1 MVGTVEG
8 VTGTDKAKLAVA
20 VLLVAGGIA
29 GYYVLSTQP
38 AWLRWLCVVAGLLL
52 AAQPAWLRWLAVVA
66 GLLLAALVV
75 AVSAYGRG
83 LKQFVLDARVELRKI
98 VWPTRQETGQVTL
111 AVFIFVIV
119 AGLFFW
125 LVDLGL
131 AWATKALSGQG
142 G

>member
-1 MVGTVEG
+1 MTEEINVPDATAA
-8 VTGTDKAKLAVA
+8 DKAKVVVA
-20 VLLVAGGIA
+20 ALLVAGGIT
-29 GYYVLSTQP
+29 GYYLLSTQP
-38 AWLRWLCVVAGLLL
+38 AWMRWIC
-52 AAQPAWLRWLAVVA
+52 VVA

-75 AVSAYGRG
+75 AMSAYGRS
-83 LKQFVLDARVELRKI
+83 LKQFFLDSRVELRKI
-98 VWPTRQETGQVTL
+98 VWPTRQETLQVTV

-142 G
+142 GV

>member
-1 MVGTVEG
+1 MTEEINVPDATAA
-8 VTGTDKAKLAVA
+8 DKAKVVVA
-20 VLLVAGGIA
+20 ALLVAGGIT
-29 GYYVLSTQP
+29 GYYLLSTQP
-38 AWLRWLCVVAGLLL
+38 AWMRWICVA
-52 AAQPAWLRWLAVVA
+52 A

-75 AVSAYGRG
+75 AMSAYGRS
-83 LKQFVLDARVELRKI
+83 LKQFFLDSRVELRKI
-98 VWPTRQETGQVTL
+98 VWPTRQETLQVTL

-142 G
+142 GV

>member
-1 MVGTVEG
+1 MTEEIKVQDA
-8 VTGTDKAKLAVA
+8 TGADKAKAVVA
-20 VLLVAGGIA
+20 VLLVLGGIT
-29 GYYVLSTQP
+29 GYY
-38 AWLRWLCVVAGLLL
+38 LL
-52 AAQPAWLRWLAVVA
+52 AAQPAWMRWLSVVA

-75 AVSAYGRG
+75 AVSVYGRG

-119 AGLFFW
+119 AGIFFW

>member
-1 MVGTVEG
+1 MTEEIKVPDATAA
-8 VTGTDKAKLAVA
+8 DKAKVVVA
-20 VLLVAGGIA
+20 ALLVVGGIT
-29 GYYVLSTQP
+29 GYYLLSTQP
-38 AWLRWLCVVAGLLL
+38 AALRWLSVVAGLLL
-52 AAQPAWLRWLAVVA
+52 
-66 GLLLAALVV
+66 GALVV
-75 AVSAYGRG
+75 ALSAYGRS

-98 VWPTRQETGQVTL
+98 VWPTKQETLQVTV

-142 G
+142 GV

>member
-1 MVGTVEG
+1 MTEEIKVQDA
-8 VTGTDKAKLAVA
+8 TGADKVKAVVA
-20 VLLVAGGIA
+20 VLLVLGGIT
-29 GYYVLSTQP
+29 GYY
-38 AWLRWLCVVAGLLL
+38 LL
-52 AAQPAWLRWLAVVA
+52 AAQPVWVRWLSVVA
-66 GLLLAALVV
+66 GLALAAVVV
-75 AVSAYGRG
+75 ALSAYGRG

-119 AGLFFW
+119 AGVFFW

>member
-1 MVGTVEG
+1 MTEEIKVQDA
-8 VTGTDKAKLAVA
+8 TGADKAKAVVA
-20 VLLVAGGIA
+20 VLLVLGGIT
-29 GYYVLSTQP
+29 GYY
-38 AWLRWLCVVAGLLL
+38 LL
-52 AAQPAWLRWLAVVA
+52 AAQPAWMRWLAVVA
-66 GLLLAALVV
+66 GLLLAAAMV
-75 AVSAYGRG
+75 AISAYGHG

-119 AGLFFW
+119 AGIFFW

-142 G
+142 S

>member
-1 MVGTVEG
+1 MTEEINVPDATAA
-8 VTGTDKAKLAVA
+8 DKAKAVVA
-20 VLLVAGGIA
+20 VLLVLGGIT
-29 GYYVLSTQP
+29 GYYLLSAQP
-38 AWLRWLCVVAGLLL
+38 GWVRWLVVLAGLVL
-52 AAQPAWLRWLAVVA
+52 AA
-66 GLLLAALVV
+66 ALI

-83 LKQFVLDARVELRKI
+83 LRQFWLDARVELRKI

-119 AGLFFW
+119 AGVFFW

-131 AWATKALSGQG
+131 AWATRALSGQG

>member
-1 MVGTVEG
+1 MTEEIKVQDA
-8 VTGTDKAKLAVA
+8 TGADKVKAVVA
-20 VLLVAGGIA
+20 VLLVLGGIT
-29 GYYVLSTQP
+29 GYY
-38 AWLRWLCVVAGLLL
+38 LL
-52 AAQPAWLRWLAVVA
+52 AAQPVWVRWLAVVA
-66 GLLLAALVV
+66 GLALAAVVV
-75 AVSAYGRG
+75 ALSAYGRG

-119 AGLFFW
+119 AGVFFW

>member
-1 MVGTVEG
+1 MTEEINVPDATAA
-8 VTGTDKAKLAVA
+8 DKAKVVVA
-20 VLLVAGGIA
+20 ALLVAGGIT
-29 GYYVLSTQP
+29 GYYLLSTQP
-38 AWLRWLCVVAGLLL
+38 AWMRWIC
-52 AAQPAWLRWLAVVA
+52 VVA

-75 AVSAYGRG
+75 AMSAYGRS
-83 LKQFVLDARVELRKI
+83 LKQFFLDSRVELRKI
-98 VWPTRQETGQVTL
+98 VWPTKQETLQVTV

-142 G
+142 GV

>member
-1 MVGTVEG
+1 MTEEIKVPDATAA
-8 VTGTDKAKLAVA
+8 DKAKAVVA
-20 VLLVAGGIA
+20 ALLVVGGIT
-29 GYYVLSTQP
+29 GYYLLSTQP
-38 AWLRWLCVVAGLLL
+38 AWQRWLCVVG
-52 AAQPAWLRWLAVVA
+52 

-75 AVSAYGRG
+75 AMSAYGRG

-98 VWPTRQETGQVTL
+98 VWPTRQETLQVTL

-142 G
+142 GV

>member
-1 MVGTVEG
+1 MTEEIKVPDATAA
-8 VTGTDKAKLAVA
+8 DKAKAVVA
-20 VLLVAGGIA
+20 ALLVVGGIA
-29 GYYVLSTQP
+29 GYYLLS
-38 AWLRWLCVVAGLLL
+38 
-52 AAQPAWLRWLAVVA
+52 AQPAWMRWISVVA
-66 GLLLAALVV
+66 GLLLAALMV
-75 AVSAYGRG
+75 AMSAYGRS

-98 VWPTRQETGQVTL
+98 VWPTRQETLQVTL

-142 G
+142 GV

>member
-1 MVGTVEG
+1 MTEEIKVQDA
-8 VTGTDKAKLAVA
+8 TGADKVKAVVA
-20 VLLVAGGIA
+20 VLLVLGGIT
-29 GYYVLSTQP
+29 GYY
-38 AWLRWLCVVAGLLL
+38 LL
-52 AAQPAWLRWLAVVA
+52 AAQPVWVRWLSVVA
-66 GLLLAALVV
+66 GLVLAAVVV
-75 AVSAYGRG
+75 ALSAYGRG

-119 AGLFFW
+119 AGVFFW

>member
-1 MVGTVEG
+1 MTEEIKVQDA
-8 VTGTDKAKLAVA
+8 TGADKAKAVVA
-20 VLLVAGGIA
+20 VLLVLGGIV
-29 GYYVLSTQP
+29 GYYLLAEQP
-38 AWLRWLCVVAGLLL
+38 AWMRWLS
-52 AAQPAWLRWLAVVA
+52 VVA

-119 AGLFFW
+119 AGIFFW

>member
-1 MVGTVEG
+1 MTEEINVPDATAA
-8 VTGTDKAKLAVA
+8 DKAKVVVA
-20 VLLVAGGIA
+20 ALLVAGGIT
-29 GYYVLSTQP
+29 GYYLLSTQP
-38 AWLRWLCVVAGLLL
+38 AWMRWICVA
-52 AAQPAWLRWLAVVA
+52 A

-75 AVSAYGRG
+75 AMSAYGRS
-83 LKQFVLDARVELRKI
+83 LKQFFIDSRVELRKI
-98 VWPTRQETGQVTL
+98 VWPTRQETLQVTL

-142 G
+142 GV

>member
-1 MVGTVEG
+1 MTEEIKVQDA
-8 VTGTDKAKLAVA
+8 TGADKVKAVVA
-20 VLLVAGGIA
+20 VLLVVGGIT
-29 GYYVLSTQP
+29 GYY
-38 AWLRWLCVVAGLLL
+38 LL

>member
-1 MVGTVEG
+1 MTEEIKVQDA
-8 VTGTDKAKLAVA
+8 TGADKVKAVVA
-20 VLLVAGGIA
+20 VLLVLGGIT
-29 GYYVLSTQP
+29 GYYLLS
-38 AWLRWLCVVAGLLL
+38 
-52 AAQPAWLRWLAVVA
+52 AQPGWVRWLAVLA
-66 GLLLAALVV
+66 GLVLAALMV

-111 AVFIFVIV
+111 AVFIFVVI
-119 AGLFFW
+119 AGVFFW

-131 AWATKALSGQG
+131 AWATRALSGQG

>member
-1 MVGTVEG
+1 MTEEIKVPDATAA
-8 VTGTDKAKLAVA
+8 DKAKAVVA
-20 VLLVAGGIA
+20 VLLVVGGIT
-29 GYYVLSTQP
+29 GYYLLS
-38 AWLRWLCVVAGLLL
+38 
-52 AAQPAWLRWLAVVA
+52 AQPAWMRWISVVA
-66 GLLLAALVV
+66 GLLLAALMV
-75 AVSAYGRG
+75 AMSAYGRS

-98 VWPTRQETGQVTL
+98 VWPTRQETLQVTL

-142 G
+142 GV

>member
-1 MVGTVEG
+1 MTEEINVPDATAA
-8 VTGTDKAKLAVA
+8 DKAKAVVA
-20 VLLVAGGIA
+20 ALLVVGGIT
-29 GYYVLSTQP
+29 GYYLLS
-38 AWLRWLCVVAGLLL
+38 
-52 AAQPAWLRWLAVVA
+52 AQPAWMRWISVVA

-75 AVSAYGRG
+75 ALSAYGRG
-83 LKQFVLDARVELRKI
+83 LKQFVVDARVELRKI
-98 VWPTRQETGQVTL
+98 VWPTRAETGQVTL

-142 G
+142 GV

>member
-1 MVGTVEG
+1 MTEEIKVEG
-8 VTGTDKAKLAVA
+8 ATGADTAKLVVA
-20 VLLVAGGIA
+20 VLLVVGGIA

-38 AWLRWLCVVAGLLL
+38 AWLRWLSVVAGLLL
-52 AAQPAWLRWLAVVA
+52 AAV
-66 GLLLAALVV
+66 VV
-75 AVSAYGRG
+75 AVSAYGTS
-83 LKQFVLDARVELRKI
+83 LKQFFIDARTELRRV

-119 AGLFFW
+119 AGVFFW

-131 AWATKALSGQG
+131 AWATRALSGQG